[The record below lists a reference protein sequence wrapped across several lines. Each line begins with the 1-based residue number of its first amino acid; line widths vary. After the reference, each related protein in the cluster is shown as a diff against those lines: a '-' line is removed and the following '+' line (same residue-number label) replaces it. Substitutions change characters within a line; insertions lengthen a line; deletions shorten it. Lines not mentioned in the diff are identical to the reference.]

1 MYFETL
7 QSFSKMLQNMSGWLD
22 KLETYAAERKFDP
35 THLFSARL
43 SPDQFPLL
51 KQIQIS
57 CDTAKFMAARL
68 SGQEAPTFGD
78 TETNLAELKTRIAE
92 TVVYLQGFKAEDFAG
107 ADQRQVIL
115 PFLPNLYMTGKDY
128 LEQFASPNFYFHL
141 NMVYA
146 LLRHNGVPLGKQDYL
161 GQISLHP
168 LSDG

>member
-1 MYFETL
+1 MYFTTL

-35 THLFSARL
+35 ANLFSARL

-68 SGQEAPTFGD
+68 SGQEAPTFAD
-78 TETNLAELKTRIAE
+78 TETTLAELKTRIAE
-92 TVVYLQGFKAEDFAG
+92 TVAYLQGFSAADFAG
-107 ADQRQVIL
+107 ADERQIIL
-115 PFLPNLYMTGKDY
+115 PFLPDLYMIGKDY
-128 LEQFASPNFYFHL
+128 FEQFATPNFYFHL

-161 GQISLHP
+161 GQVALKP
-168 LSDG
+168 LKA